1 MFYLEYIIS
10 WQVNGKLNYTTTIDF
25 AKDVKK
31 AIDDYW
37 KLTLSKEQM
46 VERVA
51 AWFEKAENRGLALRG
66 ATFSTSFAKVL
77 GKKRLSTL
85 KETLKTIDADLY
97 NELD

>member
-1 MFYLEYIIS
+1 M
-10 WQVNGKLNYTTTIDF
+10 NGKLNYTTTIDF

-46 VERVA
+46 VEKVA
-51 AWFEKAENRGLALRG
+51 AWFMKAENRGLALRG